1 MRRKFKN
8 AFLKGFTAVM
18 GIIWA
23 LSILGADS
31 NPELAIVTL
40 LISTAWLAWFGY
52 CNGWFVGGE
61 SKC

>member
-1 MRRKFKN
+1 MKN

-18 GIIWA
+18 GVIWA

-40 LISTAWLAWFGY
+40 LISTAWLTYFGW
-52 CNGWFVGGE
+52 CNGWFEEGE
-61 SKC
+61 AE